1 MLFDFSFKN
10 KTIKELRKN
19 KGYTVKELAVQIK
32 VSESLIL
39 KVDNRK
45 LKDIPDPLYSRLF
58 SVLKG

>member
-1 MLFDFSFKN
+1 MLFDFGFKN
-10 KTIKELRKN
+10 KTVKELRKN
-19 KGYTVKELAVQIK
+19 KGLTAKELAIQVK

-45 LKDIPDPLYSRLF
+45 LKDVPDPLYSRLF